1 MKTECI
7 LLMYAPYSVVFV
19 SLCVVCSLLC
29 VPYLDFKCIEM
40 APTKE
45 DLSKLKVSELVAE
58 LGSRGLDM
66 SGKKTE
72 LVDRLWEVIICEQ
85 DKANAQADVKEQVS
99 MEAGLSDKAAVH
111 NGEHVVGSE
120 ASQLLIAKLRALKEM
135 EQLEEQELRIKMRKQ
150 QLDIELQLA
159 ELPGVK
165 VSEKVM
171 DSLRIST
178 DSKVRSS
185 GSDEAALLGSQMQ
198 RMLLP
203 PTEIERFD
211 GNIMKY
217 KLFMKSFK
225 ARIESRT
232 EDQNELLH
240 YLEQL
245 TVGKPNQIVRSCM
258 YLRDGGYM
266 EARRLLDE
274 RYGSS
279 HRVVDAYIQRLNDW
293 NRISPGDVEELDRLT
308 LFLVEIKH
316 AMTDLDVAG
325 ELEHPRTLRGVVE
338 KLPGYLRD
346 RWMRVSDEIMEE
358 SRRMVR
364 FKDLVD
370 FLSKEVRVKRNP
382 VFGRP
387 SENRQI
393 LQAQKSKPNSSFRT
407 QAQCSAAA
415 VKPGGEDKCLF
426 CKGNHFLDDCQDLRW
441 RPLEE
446 RKQFIQSHRLCFGCL
461 RGGHLARF
469 CRRRRKCGICGNLH
483 ATLLHRQ
490 TPKHDP
496 PGESSPVSSHSVQ
509 VSGGVTA
516 DAGPGSHTG
525 TLMPVIPVWMVSPSG
540 KMVKTYAFCDSG
552 SSGTF
557 ISKSLGKQLGSPSKS
572 TTITVDTI

>member
-1 MKTECI
+1 
-7 LLMYAPYSVVFV
+7 MYAPYSVVFV

-99 MEAGLSDKAAVH
+99 MEAGLSDKAAVP
-111 NGEHVVGSE
+111 NSEHVVGSE

-232 EDQNELLH
+232 ED
-240 YLEQL
+240 
-245 TVGKPNQIVRSCM
+245 
-258 YLRDGGYM
+258 
-266 EARRLLDE
+266 
-274 RYGSS
+274 
-279 HRVVDAYIQRLNDW
+279 
-293 NRISPGDVEELDRLT
+293 
-308 LFLVEIKH
+308 
-316 AMTDLDVAG
+316 
-325 ELEHPRTLRGVVE
+325 
-338 KLPGYLRD
+338 
-346 RWMRVSDEIMEE
+346 
-358 SRRMVR
+358 
-364 FKDLVD
+364 
-370 FLSKEVRVKRNP
+370 
-382 VFGRP
+382 
-387 SENRQI
+387 
-393 LQAQKSKPNSSFRT
+393 
-407 QAQCSAAA
+407 
-415 VKPGGEDKCLF
+415 
-426 CKGNHFLDDCQDLRW
+426 
-441 RPLEE
+441 
-446 RKQFIQSHRLCFGCL
+446 
-461 RGGHLARF
+461 
-469 CRRRRKCGICGNLH
+469 
-483 ATLLHRQ
+483 
-490 TPKHDP
+490 
-496 PGESSPVSSHSVQ
+496 
-509 VSGGVTA
+509 
-516 DAGPGSHTG
+516 
-525 TLMPVIPVWMVSPSG
+525 
-540 KMVKTYAFCDSG
+540 
-552 SSGTF
+552 
-557 ISKSLGKQLGSPSKS
+557 
-572 TTITVDTI
+572 